1 MKNSRSI
8 FAFVVLSALLIT
20 SCNTSECTQKNEIL
34 ANNEVSSAAYK
45 AELANILLST
55 DKSKLTYYLESYH
68 EVGDAKY
75 MMVNI
80 ESEDLCGVMKVE
92 FEDFQKGAE
101 QIIEKKGNSYSGAQ
115 LQNLQFAIN
124 SDSVDTK
131 FVFISVTSVND

>member
-124 SDSVDTK
+124 SDGVDTK

>member
-124 SDSVDTK
+124 SDGVDTN
-131 FVFISVTSVND
+131 FVFKSDM

>member
-101 QIIEKKGNSYSGAQ
+101 QIIEKKGNSYNGAQ

-124 SDSVDTK
+124 SDGVDTK

>member
-101 QIIEKKGNSYSGAQ
+101 QIIEKKGNSYNGAQ

>member
-124 SDSVDTK
+124 SDGVDTN